1 MKLLDHNI
9 IENRPTTKGNSYF
22 IRKNNNTP
30 VEAISVNR
38 IPQINECEL
47 VSNADQ
53 QFIDIPLKSQNTP
66 VIRSTHNMLSHT
78 EDSPSRY
85 NNSKNQF
92 NLKLIILWFLN
103 SKIMLI
109 KSDEAAMKYFKK
121 NILSDIKKQFSDVA
135 KRLVNY

>member
-1 MKLLDHNI
+1 MKLLDDNI

-22 IRKNNNTP
+22 IRKNDNTP

-53 QFIDIPLKSQNTP
+53 QFTDIPLKSQNTP

-78 EDSPSRY
+78 EDTQNRY

-92 NLKLIILWFLN
+92 K
-103 SKIMLI
+103 
-109 KSDEAAMKYFKK
+109 
-121 NILSDIKKQFSDVA
+121 
-135 KRLVNY
+135 